1 MRISD
6 WSSDVCSSDLAIVV
20 TGLRGL
26 SSKTA
31 VESPAPIDIVPAD
44 RLTGTGRQEIGEA
57 LARTLPSIN
66 FGRTGAGV
74 ASIVRPIFN
83 RSLPPAYT
91 LILVDGK
98 RRHNRDRKSVV

>member
-1 MRISD
+1 MAAHAQIAAASAEAD
-6 WSSDVCSSDLAIVV
+6 DGEAIVV

-74 ASIVRPIFN
+74 ASTVRPI
-83 RSLPPAYT
+83 RSEERR
-91 LILVDGK
+91 VGK
-98 RRHNRDRKSVV
+98 ECVSTCTSRWAPYH